1 MSERAIA
8 GCATRDKIRRQGRQ
22 GRQGR
27 HTAFAAFAVLAALGL
42 ALPAVSATIQHIS
55 DTARWVALYRAMESD
70 RPDALFRD
78 PYARRLAGE
87 RAERIV
93 AGMKRGRAWAWPMII
108 RTAVMD
114 ELILQAIAR
123 DGVTTVLNLAA
134 GLDTRPY
141 RLPLPPALRWIEV
154 DFPDVIAYKRE
165 QLAGERPVCGL
176 EQLGVDLT
184 DLARR
189 RALFAQIGGAGHPVL
204 VVTEG
209 LLIYLTPDQVGTLAD
224 DLAAQP
230 SFRWWLLD
238 LASPRLL
245 KMMEKTWGRAVAAG
259 NAPFLFAPGEGT
271 AFFAPHGWR
280 EAEFRSTWEES
291 LRLKRTMRLAWL
303 WRLVGRLYP
312 KRKREEFRRFS
323 GIVMLEPTPNRK
335 DAP

>member
-1 MSERAIA
+1 LSDASA
-8 GCATRDKIRRQGRQ
+8 G
-22 GRQGR
+22 
-27 HTAFAAFAVLAALGL
+27 
-42 ALPAVSATIQHIS
+42 IQHVS
-55 DTARWVALYRAMESD
+55 DTARWVTLYRAMESD
-70 RPDALFRD
+70 RRDALFRD

-93 AGMKRGRAWAWPMII
+93 AGMKRGRAWAWPMIV

-114 ELILQAIAR
+114 ELILRAIER
-123 DGVTTVLNLAA
+123 DGVATVLNLAA

-141 RLPLPPALRWIEV
+141 RLPLPPSLRWVEV

-165 QLAGERPVCGL
+165 HLGGERPVCEL
-176 EQLGVDLT
+176 EQVGVDLT
-184 DLARR
+184 DLVRR
-189 RALFAQIGGAGHPVL
+189 RALFTQIGGGGSRPVL

-209 LLIYLTPDQVGTLAD
+209 LLIYLTADQVAALAD

-230 SFRWWLLD
+230 AFRWWLLD
-238 LASPRLL
+238 IASPRLL

-259 NAPFLFAPGEGT
+259 NAPFQFAPVEGT

-303 WRLVGRLYP
+303 WQLIGRLYP

-323 GIVMLEPTPNRK
+323 GIVMLSR
-335 DAP
+335 